1 MRLRIQFS
9 KLGKVR
15 FVGHRDVARIMERA
29 LRRCGLPV
37 TYSKGFSPRLRMS
50 FGLALPTCY
59 ESEAEYLDV
68 PLDPEFVDDGS
79 IICTGWGQGNVYEQ
93 HEIQVALNR
102 ALPNGFDIVALI
114 VEPKSGGSLQET
126 VLSCSWTFDIVDAMP
141 HQIEKTIQQTL
152 NSSVIEVNRKKKNE
166 LVREDIRHGIH
177 ELRLDGESDRGP
189 VVAAE
194 LAAKPRVIR
203 PSELIDVLA
212 PGAELG
218 VARRTHQW
226 IEIDGQRAEPLMPS
240 TSLQPKEYS

>member
-1 MRLRIQFS
+1 
-9 KLGKVR
+9 
-15 FVGHRDVARIMERA
+15 
-29 LRRCGLPV
+29 
-37 TYSKGFSPRLRMS
+37 MS